1 MIDDAFSDVF
11 LADFGLAAVSGSASG
26 KVLFDQPDNTAFGD
40 LVQTTEYTATL
51 RVIDFPV
58 LVAGNTLTISGA
70 AYVVRE
76 VAHIEDGAFAR
87 ATLSKA

>member
-1 MIDDAFSDVF
+1 MIDATFNDVF
-11 LADFGLAAVSGSASG
+11 LADFGMDASSGSSTG

-40 LVQTTEYTATL
+40 MVQTTEYTATL

-58 LVAGNTLTISGA
+58 LVAGNTLTISGT

-76 VAHIEDGAFAR
+76 VVHLEDGAFAR
-87 ATLSKA
+87 ATLSKP